1 MKCCQDR
8 PQLFPKSRGF
18 CVTPSPL
25 PKWKKSENF
34 PPTST
39 CVRHVVCVIF
49 SRQSTRWVG
58 RWKNGNGA
66 HRFAQRFVSAGKKR
80 IPKMVKHPEH
90 IIYGLLSQ
98 QFYWLFASSES
109 PRWQFRKLSLIVS
122 TLDRCNVQAALVLT
136 ECPSKVMKATGRWMW
151 MWMWIPPP
159 CISCIP
165 RIPRIP
171 CHPCNFFDCFKSWDT
186 KLYACLLLLL
196 LLVGIA
202 FDLSSS
208 RD

>member
-1 MKCCQDR
+1 MLSRQAATLSKIPRFLCNTPPLTKMKKR
-8 PQLFPKSRGF
+8 
-18 CVTPSPL
+18 
-25 PKWKKSENF
+25 ENF

-151 MWMWIPPP
+151 MWMWMWIPPLVHFLHSSHSSHSLP
-159 CISCIP
+159 SLQ
-165 RIPRIP
+165 
-171 CHPCNFFDCFKSWDT
+171 FLWLLQ
-186 KLYACLLLLL
+186 KL
-196 LLVGIA
+196 
-202 FDLSSS
+202 
-208 RD
+208 RH